1 MRDTAQALASA
12 LPQGQTRMLEGQGH
26 SVDDTALA
34 PALKEFF
41 AWSASG

>member
-1 MRDTAQALASA
+1 MRDTAQALANA

-26 SVDDTALA
+26 NVDAAALA

-41 AWSASG
+41 A